1 MRIANRRAFRN
12 YAITDKL
19 EAGLVLTG
27 AEIKSIRAGRA
38 SLEGAFVKLKD
49 GQVYLVNA
57 YIHPW
62 MGARIEDRRERKLL
76 MHRRQIQSLTG
87 VTSAKSFQLVPL
99 AIYIKHNLA
108 KIEIGVGRSKKVF
121 EKRQVI
127 KKRMIAR
134 EIEREIRGKN

>member
-1 MRIANRRAFRN
+1 MRIANRRAFHH
-12 YAITDKL
+12 YDVSDKL

-38 SLEGAFVKLKD
+38 SLEGAFVKLKE

-76 MHRRQIQSLTG
+76 LHHRQIQSLIG

-99 AIYIKHNLA
+99 AIYFKNNLA
-108 KIEIGVGRSKKVF
+108 KLEIGVGRSKKVY

-127 KKRMIAR
+127 KKRMVAR
-134 EIEREIRGKN
+134 EIERELRGKS